1 MGWHWLK
8 NLGKASEDVATP
20 IADRPEGNTVLLQA
34 SNTTSELHEEIWLAL
49 QEQQEEMKLAQ
60 MKLQYIQQIQH
71 QGFQVHKSRLNHKR
85 AQELQDFIQSVQ
97 VVINEGNPDFLLW
110 RFEQEK
116 QLQEELERRRI
127 KLQQEWQPI
136 SRKLT

>member
-20 IADRPEGNTVLLQA
+20 IADRPQGNTVILQA
-34 SNTTSELHEEIWLAL
+34 SNTTSDLHEEIWLAL

-71 QGFQVHKSRLNHKR
+71 QGFQVQRSRLNHKR
-85 AQELQDFIQSVQ
+85 AQELQDFIQNVQ
-97 VVINEGNPDFLLW
+97 LVIKEGTHDLLLW
-110 RFEQEK
+110 RVEQEK

-127 KLQQEWQPI
+127 KLQQDWQPI